1 MGLEVE
7 SLRKVSISLEE
18 RISQEF
24 GLDSGPREAHP
35 QQAALSQMSQ
45 KDHQL

>member
-7 SLRKVSISLEE
+7 SLGKVSISLEK
-18 RISQEF
+18 RSSQEF
-24 GLDSGPREAHP
+24 GLGSGPREAHP

-45 KDHQL
+45 EDHQL